1 MSRLHLEQAQPSG
14 RWGNRVGILE
24 VVLITPQT
32 ERPPDNSADLT
43 WNRFHGKMEAVPHTE
58 KRKPLATISDV
69 AREAG
74 VGVGTVS
81 RVLNNSP
88 RVSEVTRQKVLAA
101 MAALDYVPNPLARR
115 LSLGKTFTIG
125 AVAPFFTRPSFV
137 ERLRGVEMALAD
149 TEYDLLVY
157 NVETPEKRDR
167 ALLEIPKSRRV
178 DGVLIVAFPPSDED
192 VACLAAVELPTVLIN
207 DAPASL
213 SRVMID
219 DVEGGCIA
227 TRHLLELGHRR
238 VAYISDPLQEPF
250 NFSSSR
256 LRYQGYRQVL
266 DEYEIPFR
274 PQYHRAG
281 EHGREQARQ
290 MTHQLLDLE
299 NPPTGIFAASD
310 TQAMGVLEA
319 ARERGLDVPGDLSVV
334 GFDDIE
340 IASYLDLT
348 TVRQPLLESGVQGV
362 ELLLETIDSS
372 PANPQQILLPI
383 ELIVRR
389 TTAPPS

>member
-1 MSRLHLEQAQPSG
+1 M
-14 RWGNRVGILE
+14 
-24 VVLITPQT
+24 
-32 ERPPDNSADLT
+32 
-43 WNRFHGKMEAVPHTE
+43 
-58 KRKPLATISDV
+58 ATISDV
-69 AREAG
+69 ARKAG

-88 RVSEVTRQKVLAA
+88 QVSEATRQKVLAA
-101 MAALDYVPNPLARR
+101 MADLDYVPNPLARR

-125 AVAPFFTRPSFV
+125 AIAPFFTRPSFV

-167 ALLEIPKSRRV
+167 ALQEIPKSRRV
-178 DGVLIVAFPPSDED
+178 DGVLIVAFPPSDQD
-192 VACLAAVELPTVLIN
+192 VARLAAAKLPTVLIN

-219 DVEGGCIA
+219 DVKGEYIA
-227 TRHLLELGHRR
+227 AQHLLGLGHRR
-238 VAYISDPLQEPF
+238 IAYISDPLQSPF
-250 NFSSSR
+250 HFSSSR
-256 LRYQGYRQVL
+256 LRYQGYRRAL
-266 DEYEIPFR
+266 EEYEIPFR
-274 PQYHRAG
+274 PDYHQAG

-290 MTHQLLDLE
+290 MTHRLLDLGD
-299 NPPTGIFAASD
+299 PPTGILAASD

-319 ARERGLDVPGDLSVV
+319 ARERELDVPGDLSVV

-340 IASYLDLT
+340 IASYLGLT
-348 TVRQPLLESGVQGV
+348 TVRQPLFESGVRGV
-362 ELLLETIDSS
+362 ELLLGTISAAPVD
-372 PANPQQILLPI
+372 PQQILLPI
-383 ELIVRR
+383 ELIVRN